1 MKSAFLASLAPLA
14 PLALLALTLPLAA
27 AAAEPATASA
37 FHWSSG
43 AVFGTSR
50 MFRGQQQTD
59 GQAAVS
65 AEVKLAHDNGTYAG
79 IWAGSLDLGPGTD
92 TKAEIDYF
100 VGWGKRYGK
109 WSVNTGYL
117 YRQRPSSTLSLDF
130 QEVLASAVYD
140 FGVARTGVGVYYSWD
155 YFQGGNS
162 TYTYANL
169 RVPFGLIKGAQVTG
183 SVAAGHYDFSN
194 RAVGNYNDIDLRLI
208 ARSGSWQYSVGYS
221 KTDVKASQSGL
232 LTRDRAGGR
241 ARAEVLV
248 MF

>member
-1 MKSAFLASLAPLA
+1 MKST
-14 PLALLALTLPLAA
+14 LLATLVFAGLISVGLPLT
-27 AAAEPATASA
+27 AAAEEPAAASA

-59 GQAAVS
+59 GHAAIS
-65 AEVKLAHDNGTYAG
+65 AEVKLAHDTGAYAG
-79 IWAGSLDLGPGTD
+79 IWAGSLNLGPGTD

-100 VGWGKRYGK
+100 VGWGQRYGA

-117 YRQRPSSTLSLDF
+117 YRQRPSSSLSLDF

-140 FGVARTGVGVYYSWD
+140 FGPVRTGVGIYYSWD

-162 TYTYANL
+162 TYTYTNL
-169 RVPFGLIKGAQVTG
+169 RVPFGPVKGAQVTG
-183 SVAAGHYDFSN
+183 SVAVGHHDFSN

-208 ARSGSWQYSVGYS
+208 ARSGSLQYSIGYS
-221 KTDVKASQSGL
+221 NTDVKASQSGL

>member
-1 MKSAFLASLAPLA
+1 MKST
-14 PLALLALTLPLAA
+14 LLATFAFAGLISIGLPLTAA
-27 AAAEPATASA
+27 ADEPAAASA
-37 FHWSSG
+37 FRWDCG

-50 MFRGQQQTD
+50 MWRGQQQTD
-59 GQAAVS
+59 GHVAVS
-65 AEVKLAHDNGTYAG
+65 AEVKLSHDNGAYAG
-79 IWAGSLDLGPGTD
+79 IWTGNLDLGPGTD

-117 YRQRPSSTLSLDF
+117 YRQRPSGTMALDF
-130 QEVLASAVYD
+130 QEVLASAAYD
-140 FGVARTGVGVYYSWD
+140 FGVVRTGVGVYYAWD
-155 YFQGGNS
+155 YFQGGRS
-162 TYTYANL
+162 TYSYGNL
-169 RVPFGLIKGAQVTG
+169 RVPLGTVKGAQVTG

-221 KTDVKASQSGL
+221 NTDVKASQSGL
-232 LTRDRAGGR
+232 LTRDKAGAR

>member
-1 MKSAFLASLAPLA
+1 MKSTSLAPLA
-14 PLALLALTLPLAA
+14 VAA
-27 AAAEPATASA
+27 AALTSGMPLTAAADEPAAASA

-59 GQAAVS
+59 GQIAVS
-65 AEVKLAHDNGTYAG
+65 TEVKLSHDNGMYAG
-79 IWAGSLDLGPGTD
+79 IWAGNLDLGPGTN

-100 VGWGKRYGK
+100 VGWGKGFGK

-117 YRQRPSSTLSLDF
+117 YRQRPSGTMSLDF
-130 QEVLASAVYD
+130 QEVVASAVYD

-155 YFQGGNS
+155 YFQGGSS

-169 RVPFGLIKGAQVTG
+169 RVPFGTVKGAQVTG

-208 ARSGSWQYSVGYS
+208 ARSGSWQYSFGYS
-221 KTDVKASQSGL
+221 NTDVKASQSGL
-232 LTRDRAGGR
+232 LTRDKAGGR

>member
-1 MKSAFLASLAPLA
+1 MRSRLLVTSALVGLAPLDR
-14 PLALLALTLPLAA
+14 PLAA
-27 AAAEPATASA
+27 AAEEPAAASP
-37 FHWSSG
+37 FHWSAG
-43 AVFGTSR
+43 AVFGTSH

-59 GQAAVS
+59 GRAAVS
-65 AEVKLAHDNGTYAG
+65 AEVKLAHDNGAYAG

-100 VGWGKRYGK
+100 VGWGQRFGR

-117 YRQRPSSTLSLDF
+117 YRQRPSGTLSLDF

-140 FGVARTGVGVYYSWD
+140 FGVTRTGVGVYYSWD

-162 TYTYANL
+162 TCTYANL
-169 RVPFGLIKGAQVTG
+169 HVPFGVMKGAQLTS
-183 SVAAGHYDFSN
+183 SVAAVHHDFSN

-208 ARSGSWQYSVGYS
+208 ARSNSLQYSIGYS
-221 KTDVKASQSGL
+221 NTDLKASQSGL
-232 LTRDRAGGR
+232 LTRDRAGGQ